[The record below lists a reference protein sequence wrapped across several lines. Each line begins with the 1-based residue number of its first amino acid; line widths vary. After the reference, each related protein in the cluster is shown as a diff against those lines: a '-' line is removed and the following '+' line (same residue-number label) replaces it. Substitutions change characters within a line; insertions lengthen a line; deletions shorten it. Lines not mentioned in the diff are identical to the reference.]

1 VNTGSS
7 KHGNSSGQIGGQYG
21 ESILSFTLIKET
33 RARET
38 QRASGSNRTIVG
50 LKGVIFVASHNP
62 CSRSNQTIV
71 GLKEFLNA
79 KKLALQCATAKGC
92 VTRQ

>member
-7 KHGNSSGQIGGQYG
+7 KHGNSSCQLGGQYG

-38 QRASGSNRTIVG
+38 QRASGSN
-50 LKGVIFVASHNP
+50 
-62 CSRSNQTIV
+62 QTIV
-71 GLKEFLNA
+71 GLKDCVFLA
-79 KKLALQCATAKGC
+79 IELDVDEVAIAPLWD
-92 VTRQ
+92 